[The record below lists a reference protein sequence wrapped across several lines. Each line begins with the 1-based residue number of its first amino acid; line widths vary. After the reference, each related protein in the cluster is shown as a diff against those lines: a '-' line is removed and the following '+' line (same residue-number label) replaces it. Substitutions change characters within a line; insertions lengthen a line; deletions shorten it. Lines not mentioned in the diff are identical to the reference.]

1 MKKKKYV
8 KPTSKVVVLS
18 QRPQLLVGSGGLGA
32 SRDGYDPTD
41 PQTWP

>member
-1 MKKKKYV
+1 MKKNNYE
-8 KPTSKVVVLS
+8 KPTVKVVVLS
-18 QRPQLLVGSGGLGA
+18 QHPQLLVGSGGLGA

>member
-1 MKKKKYV
+1 MKKKNYE
-8 KPTSKVVVLS
+8 KPTVKVVELR

-32 SRDGYDPTD
+32 SRGGYDPTD

>member
-1 MKKKKYV
+1 MKENYE
-8 KPTSKVVVLS
+8 KPTVKVVVLS
-18 QRPQLLVGSGGLGA
+18 QRPQLLVDSGGLGA

>member
-1 MKKKKYV
+1 MMKKHYE
-8 KPTSKVVVLS
+8 KPTVKVVVLS